1 LTITDFLHGLLQ
13 GDEDEDGT
21 QKIPFSSFVSP
32 KTEDQDPD
40 KDEVGAELEFSSR
53 D

>member
-1 LTITDFLHGLLQ
+1 MYHCTLQ
-13 GDEDEDGT
+13 GDEEEDHA

-40 KDEVGAELEFSSR
+40 KDEVAVYFKFTSR
-53 D
+53 L